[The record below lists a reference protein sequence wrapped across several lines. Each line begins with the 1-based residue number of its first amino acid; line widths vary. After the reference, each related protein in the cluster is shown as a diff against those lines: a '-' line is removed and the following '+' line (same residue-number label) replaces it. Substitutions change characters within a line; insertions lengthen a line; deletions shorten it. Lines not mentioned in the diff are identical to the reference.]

1 LYNISR
7 AFLIGS
13 LLTIQT
19 FKNKLGLPLRLRL
32 TKVDEYQFLTCLKHS
47 LWGSKSS
54 RFKDWQE
61 GDYLAFIVNKG
72 LAAFA
77 TVAGKPFHSTEVI
90 WDNGLF
96 PYRIPI
102 KFVHVLRRDQRVPI
116 LGEVRDTLTSAWGP
130 KYGWGIL
137 TQRILENVQAD
148 TLVKAITSRPND
160 LTQIEADL
168 ATLLLDAR
176 QERELSSKQKRSVEK
191 ERKDKVLLP
200 VEEFESKEE
209 ESLHS
214 QAESSLIK
222 LGKAT
227 GCSVLIAS
235 NDRNRIFQG
244 KPLGEECLKGLP
256 NLGLNEEA
264 VRRIGLIDIIWIIKN
279 SPVCAFEVETTT
291 SIYSGLLRMSDL
303 VSVVP
308 SLKISLYI
316 VAPKNRQDRVRTELT
331 RPTFQKIG
339 LNEYCKFIP
348 LEELQ
353 KLQYRV
359 EGLQGHIQPTIIDTI
374 ATGFEE
380 ETETV

>member
-1 LYNISR
+1 M
-7 AFLIGS
+7 
-13 LLTIQT
+13 
-19 FKNKLGLPLRLRL
+19 RLRL
-32 TKVDEYQFLTCLKHS
+32 TKVDEYQFLTCLQHS

-72 LAAFA
+72 LAGFA
-77 TVAGKPFHSTEVI
+77 TVAGKPFHSTDIV

-102 KFVHVLRRDQRVPI
+102 KFVHVLKRDQRVPI
-116 LGEVRDTLTSAWGP
+116 LGEVRDTLTSTWGP

-137 TQRILENVQAD
+137 TQSILQDKQAE
-148 TLVKAITSRPND
+148 TLIKTIVSRPNS
-160 LTQIEADL
+160 LTQIESDL
-168 ATLLLDAR
+168 TTILEEAK
-176 QERELSSKQKRSVEK
+176 QERNLLSKRMKRPKRKTEK
-191 ERKDKVLLP
+191 SLP
-200 VEEFESKEE
+200 STEEFESKEE

-214 QAESSLIK
+214 QIESALIK

-227 GCSVLIAS
+227 GCSVCIAS
-235 NDRNRIFQG
+235 NDRNRTYQG
-244 KPLGEECLKGLP
+244 KTLGEECLKSLP
-256 NLGLNEEA
+256 NFGLNEEA
-264 VRRIGLIDIIWIIKN
+264 VRRISLIDVIWTIKN

-303 VSVVP
+303 LSVVP

-316 VAPKNRQDRVRTELT
+316 VAPKNRQDKVRSEVT

-348 LEELQ
+348 LEELL
-353 KLQYRV
+353 KLLSKI
-359 EGLQGHIQPTIIDTI
+359 EGFQGHIQPTIIDTI
-374 ATGFEE
+374 ATAFEE
-380 ETETV
+380 ETN

>member
-1 LYNISR
+1 M
-7 AFLIGS
+7 
-13 LLTIQT
+13 
-19 FKNKLGLPLRLRL
+19 RLRL

-47 LWGSKSS
+47 LWGSKLS
-54 RFKDWQE
+54 RFKDWKE
-61 GDYLAFIVNKG
+61 GDYLAFMVNKG

-77 TVAGKPFHSTEVI
+77 RVAGKPFHSTEVV
-90 WDNGLF
+90 WDNGVF
-96 PYRIPI
+96 PYRIPL
-102 KFVHVLRRDQRVPI
+102 KFVHVLQKDQRVPI

-130 KYGWGIL
+130 RYGWGIL
-137 TQRILENVQAD
+137 TQRVLKDEQAE
-148 TLVKAITSRPND
+148 TLVKAITSRPNG
-160 LTQIEADL
+160 LAQIEADF
-168 ATLLLDAR
+168 ATLFSDAK
-176 QERELSSKQKRSVEK
+176 QERYLLSKQKKPTEEDKEK
-191 ERKDKVLLP
+191 APLP
-200 VEEFESKEE
+200 AEEFESKEE

-214 QAESSLIK
+214 QAERSLIK

-244 KPLGEECLKGLP
+244 KPLGEECLKSLP

-264 VRRIGLIDIIWIIKN
+264 IRRISLIDVIWIIKN
-279 SPVCAFEVETTT
+279 SPVSAFEVETTT

-303 VSVVP
+303 LSVVP

-316 VAPKNRQDRVRTELT
+316 VAPKNRQDRVRAELT

-348 LEELQ
+348 LEGLQ
-353 KLQYRV
+353 KLQSKV

-380 ETETV
+380 EPENVH

>member
-1 LYNISR
+1 V
-7 AFLIGS
+7 
-13 LLTIQT
+13 
-19 FKNKLGLPLRLRL
+19 GLSLRLRL

-61 GDYLAFIVNKG
+61 GDHLAFIVNKG

-77 TVAGKPFHSTEVI
+77 TVAGKPFHSTEVV

-96 PYRIPI
+96 PYRIPL
-102 KFVHVLRRDQRVPI
+102 KFVYVLRRDQRVPI

-137 TQRILENVQAD
+137 TQRVLENTQAE

-160 LTQIEADL
+160 LAKIEADL
-168 ATLLLDAR
+168 VTLLSDAN
-176 QERELSSKQKRSVEK
+176 QERELLSKQKKPIEK
-191 ERKDKVLLP
+191 EHEEKVFLP
-200 VEEFESKEE
+200 EEEFESRQE

-235 NDRNRIFQG
+235 NDRNRVFQG
-244 KPLGEECLKGLP
+244 KPLGEECLKSLP

-264 VRRIGLIDIIWIIKN
+264 VRRIGLIDVIWIIRN

-303 VSVVP
+303 LSVVP

-316 VAPKNRQDRVRTELT
+316 VAPKNRQDKVRAELT

-348 LEELQ
+348 MEELQ
-353 KLQYRV
+353 KLLSKA
-359 EGLQGHIQPTIIDTI
+359 EGLQGHIQPTIVDTI

-380 ETETV
+380 ETESVY